1 MMACRGPAGVPDK
14 RGDERMKATKIRV
27 EPALLRRINE
37 RRLLEFLQISGPSSR
52 ARLRRISGLTA
63 PTVSKVVDSLLEQGL
78 LEEIDPVRPA
88 MGRPSRLVRMASATA
103 LVLGVLVDTAHCTI
117 VVAGL
122 DGRIDAGRTRRVATA
137 ATYPELIE
145 ALDRECQAALAGLT
159 GVPLGIGVVVD
170 GLINDHEQK
179 VVCCANLHLLDRRN
193 PARDLEA
200 RLGVRCRLLKGTS
213 ALCLSERACS
223 DPAGR
228 DDFCV
233 FDITTGIGLGIM
245 SGGALV
251 TGHSGM
257 AGEIGHVVVDPD
269 GSLCGCGNRGCLET
283 LATDA
288 AIVRLVSARVGT
300 SLSAEEVGRL
310 LDEREHEF
318 ATDVALVA
326 NRLALAASM
335 AINILNPARLLIHS
349 RVFLQSRPRFDAV
362 RSALGRLGLAASV
375 ADCQLERTRSSK
387 EEAAV
392 AGIIH
397 EITQTW
403 APALR

>member
-1 MMACRGPAGVPDK
+1 MRS
-14 RGDERMKATKIRV
+14 TKIRV

-52 ARLRRISGLTA
+52 ARLRKISGLTA

-88 MGRPSRLVRMASATA
+88 MGRPGRLVRMASASA
-103 LVLGVLVDTAHCTI
+103 LVLGVLVNADRCTI

-122 DGRIDAGRTRRVATA
+122 DGRIDDHRTRQLVTP
-137 ATYPELIE
+137 ATYQGLIA
-145 ALDRECQAALAGLT
+145 ALDQECRAALAGLA
-159 GVPLGIGVVVD
+159 GAPQGIGVVVD
-170 GLINDHEQK
+170 GLINDREQE
-179 VVCCANLHLLDRRN
+179 VVCCANLHMLDRRN

-200 RLGVRCRLLKGTS
+200 QIGVRCRLLKGTS

-223 DPAGR
+223 DAAGR

-245 SGGALV
+245 SGGLLV
-251 TGHSGM
+251 AGHSGM
-257 AGEIGHVVVDPD
+257 AGEIGHVVIDPD

-288 AIVRLVSARVGT
+288 AIVRLVSAKVGT
-300 SLSAEEVGRL
+300 ALAPAEVARR
-310 LDEREHEF
+310 LDERPADFSREIE
-318 ATDVALVA
+318 TVAS
-326 NRLALAASM
+326 RLALAASM
-335 AINILNPARLLIHS
+335 AINILNPTRLLIHS
-349 RVFLQSRPRFDAV
+349 RVFLMSNARFDTMRA
-362 RSALGRLGLAASV
+362 ALDRLGLAASV
-375 ADCQLERTRSSK
+375 ADCRVERTRSSK
-387 EEAAV
+387 EQAAV

>member
-1 MMACRGPAGVPDK
+1 MRS
-14 RGDERMKATKIRV
+14 TKIRV

-52 ARLRRISGLTA
+52 ARLRKISGLTA

-88 MGRPSRLVRMASATA
+88 MGRPGRLVRMASASA
-103 LVLGVLVDTAHCTI
+103 LVLGVLVNADRCTI

-122 DGRIDAGRTRRVATA
+122 DGRIDDHRTRQLVTP
-137 ATYPELIE
+137 ATYQGLIA
-145 ALDRECQAALAGLT
+145 ALDQECRAALVGLAGA
-159 GVPLGIGVVVD
+159 PQGIGVVVD
-170 GLINDHEQK
+170 GLINDREQE
-179 VVCCANLHLLDRRN
+179 VVCCANLHMLDRRN

-200 RLGVRCRLLKGTS
+200 QIGVRCRLLKGTS

-223 DPAGR
+223 DAAGR

-233 FDITTGIGLGIM
+233 FDITTGLGLGVM

-251 TGHSGM
+251 AGHSGM
-257 AGEIGHVVVDPD
+257 AGEIGHVVIDPD

-288 AIVRLVSARVGT
+288 AIVRLVSAKVGT
-300 SLSAEEVGRL
+300 ALAPAEVARR
-310 LDEREHEF
+310 LDERP
-318 ATDVALVA
+318 TDFSREIDTVA

-335 AINILNPARLLIHS
+335 AINILNPTRLLIHS
-349 RVFLQSRPRFDAV
+349 RVFLVSDARFDAV
-362 RSALGRLGLAASV
+362 RAALNRLGLAASV
-375 ADCQLERTRSSK
+375 ADCRVERTRSSK
-387 EEAAV
+387 EQAAV

>member
-1 MMACRGPAGVPDK
+1 MRS
-14 RGDERMKATKIRV
+14 TKIRV

-37 RRLLEFLQISGPSSR
+37 RRLLEYLQMSGPSSR
-52 ARLRRISGLTA
+52 ARLRKISGLTA

-88 MGRPSRLVRMASATA
+88 MGRPGRLVRMASATA
-103 LVLGVLVDTAHCTI
+103 LVLGVLVDSDRCTI

-122 DGRIDAGRTRRVATA
+122 DGRIDDDRTRHIATP
-137 ATYPELIE
+137 ATYDSLIE
-145 ALDRECQAALAGLT
+145 VLDRECRVALAGLA
-159 GVPLGIGVVVD
+159 GAPQGIGVVVD
-170 GLINDHEQK
+170 GLINDRDQQI
-179 VVCCANLHLLDRRN
+179 VCCANLHMLDRRN

-200 RLGVRCRLLKGTS
+200 RIGVRCRLLKGTS
-213 ALCLSERACS
+213 ALCLSERDCS
-223 DPAGR
+223 DPGGR

-233 FDITTGIGLGIM
+233 FDITTGIGLGVM

-288 AIVRLVSARVGT
+288 AIVRLVSAKVGK
-300 SLSAEEVGRL
+300 AVAPPDVGRL
-310 LDEREHEF
+310 LDEHPEEF
-318 ATDVALVA
+318 ATEIQTVA

-335 AINILNPARLLIHS
+335 AINILNPTRLLIHS
-349 RVFLQSRPRFDAV
+349 RLFLVSDARFAAV
-362 RSALGRLGLAASV
+362 RATLDRLALAASV
-375 ADCQLERTRSSK
+375 TDCRVERTRSSK
-387 EEAAV
+387 EQAAI

-403 APALR
+403 APSLR

>member
-1 MMACRGPAGVPDK
+1 MRSS
-14 RGDERMKATKIRV
+14 KIRV

-37 RRLLEFLQISGPSSR
+37 RRLLEYLQISGPSSR
-52 ARLRRISGLTA
+52 ARLRKISGLTA

-88 MGRPSRLVRMASATA
+88 MGRPGRLVRMASATA
-103 LVLGVLVDTAHCTI
+103 LVLGVLVDADRCTV

-122 DGRIDAGRTRRVATA
+122 DGRIDDSRTRHVATP
-137 ATYPELIE
+137 ATYEALIE
-145 ALDRECQAALAGLT
+145 ALDRECRMALTGLAGA
-159 GVPLGIGVVVD
+159 PQGIGVVVD
-170 GLINDHEQK
+170 GLINDRAQQI
-179 VVCCANLHLLDRRN
+179 VCCANLHILDRRN
-193 PARDLEA
+193 PARDLES
-200 RLGVRCRLLKGTS
+200 RIGVRCRLLKGTS

-223 DPAGR
+223 DAAGR

-245 SGGALV
+245 SGGTLV

-257 AGEIGHVVVDPD
+257 AGEIGHVVVDP
-269 GSLCGCGNRGCLET
+269 GGALCGCGNRGCLET
-283 LATDA
+283 LATDS
-288 AIVRLVSARVGT
+288 AIVRLVSAKVGQVLAPT
-300 SLSAEEVGRL
+300 DVGWL
-310 LDEREHEF
+310 LDQQPADF
-318 ATDVALVA
+318 ATEIETVA

-349 RVFLQSRPRFDAV
+349 RLFLVSDTRFEAV
-362 RSALGRLGLAASV
+362 RAALDRLGLAASV
-375 ADCQLERTRSSK
+375 ADCLVARTRSSK
-387 EEAAV
+387 EQAAI

>member
-1 MMACRGPAGVPDK
+1 MGS
-14 RGDERMKATKIRV
+14 TKIRV

-52 ARLRRISGLTA
+52 ARLRKISGLTA

-78 LEEIDPVRPA
+78 LEETDPIRPA
-88 MGRPSRLVRMASATA
+88 LGRPGRLVRMASATA
-103 LVLGVLVDTAHCTI
+103 LVLGVLVDADRCTI

-122 DGRIDAGRTRRVATA
+122 DGTIAGGRTRRFATPA
-137 ATYPELIE
+137 SYGGLIDV
-145 ALDRECQAALAGLT
+145 LDRECRAALAGLS
-159 GVPLGIGVVVD
+159 GIPLGIGIVVD
-170 GLINDHEQK
+170 GLINDREQE
-179 VVCCANLHLLDRRN
+179 VLCCANLHLLDRRS

-200 RLGVRCRLLKGTS
+200 RIGTRCRLLKGTS

-223 DPAGR
+223 DAGGR

-245 SGGALV
+245 SGGVLV
-251 TGHSGM
+251 TGHTGM
-257 AGEIGHVVVDPD
+257 AGEIGHVVVDPG

-288 AIVRLVSARVGT
+288 ALVRLVSAKAGR
-300 SLSAEEVGRL
+300 SLSAADVGSL
-310 LDEREHEF
+310 LDADPTEF
-318 ATDVALVA
+318 AGEIETVA

-335 AINILNPARLLIHS
+335 TINILNPARLLIHS
-349 RVFLQSRPRFDAV
+349 RLFLESEARFEAV
-362 RSALGRLGLAASV
+362 RAALGRLGLAASV
-375 ADCQLERTRSSK
+375 AACRLERTRSSK
-387 EEAAV
+387 EQAAV

-397 EITQTW
+397 EITQAW
-403 APALR
+403 APSLR

>member
-1 MMACRGPAGVPDK
+1 MRS
-14 RGDERMKATKIRV
+14 TKIRV

-52 ARLRRISGLTA
+52 ARLRKISGLTA

-88 MGRPSRLVRMASATA
+88 MGRPGRLVRMASATA
-103 LVLGVLVDTAHCTI
+103 LVLGVLVDADRCTI

-122 DGRIDAGRTRRVATA
+122 DGRIDDDRTRHITTPT
-137 ATYPELIE
+137 TYEALIE
-145 ALDRECQAALAGLT
+145 VLERECRAALAGLD
-159 GVPLGIGVVVD
+159 GAPLGIGVVVD
-170 GLINDHEQK
+170 GLINDRDQK
-179 VVCCANLHLLDRRN
+179 IVCCANLHMLDRRN
-193 PARDLEA
+193 PARDLES
-200 RLGVRCRLLKGTS
+200 RIGVRCRLLKGTS

-223 DPAGR
+223 DTTGR

-245 SGGALV
+245 SGGTLV
-251 TGHSGM
+251 AGHSGM
-257 AGEIGHVVVDPD
+257 AGEIGHVVVDP
-269 GSLCGCGNRGCLET
+269 GGALCGCGNRGCLET

-288 AIVRLVSARVGT
+288 AIVRLASAKVGQQ
-300 SLSAEEVGRL
+300 LSPTDVGRL
-310 LDEREHEF
+310 LDEQPAGFTAEIE
-318 ATDVALVA
+318 TVA

-335 AINILNPARLLIHS
+335 AINILNPTRLLIHS
-349 RVFLQSRPRFDAV
+349 RLFLVSDSRFDAV
-362 RSALGRLGLAASV
+362 RAALDRLGLAASV
-375 ADCQLERTRSSK
+375 ADCRVERTRSSK
-387 EEAAV
+387 EQAAI

-403 APALR
+403 APTLR

>member
-1 MMACRGPAGVPDK
+1 MRS
-14 RGDERMKATKIRV
+14 TKIRV

-52 ARLRRISGLTA
+52 AMLRKISGLTA

-88 MGRPSRLVRMASATA
+88 MGRPGRLVRMASASA
-103 LVLGVLVDTAHCTI
+103 LVLGVLVDAERCTI

-122 DGRIDAGRTRRVATA
+122 DGRIDDHRTRQLVTPE
-137 ATYPELIE
+137 TYPGLID
-145 ALDRECQAALAGLT
+145 ALDRECRAALAGLT
-159 GVPLGIGVVVD
+159 GTPQGIGVVVD
-170 GLINDHEQK
+170 GLINDREQE
-179 VVCCANLHLLDRRN
+179 VVCCANLHMLDRRN

-200 RLGVRCRLLKGTS
+200 RIGMRCRLLKGTS

-223 DPAGR
+223 DADGR

-233 FDITTGIGLGIM
+233 FDITTGLGLGVM
-245 SGGALV
+245 SDGALIA
-251 TGHSGM
+251 GHSGM
-257 AGEIGHVVVDPD
+257 AGEIGHVVIDPD

-288 AIVRLVSARVGT
+288 AIVRLVSAKVGT
-300 SLSAEEVGRL
+300 AVAPDEVARR
-310 LDEREHEF
+310 LDERPADF
-318 ATDVALVA
+318 AREIDTVA

-335 AINILNPARLLIHS
+335 AINILNPTRLLIHS
-349 RVFLQSRPRFDAV
+349 RVFLVSDARFDAM
-362 RSALGRLGLAASV
+362 RAALDRLGLAASV
-375 ADCQLERTRSSK
+375 ADCRVERTRSSK
-387 EEAAV
+387 EQAAV